1 VAKHWLAQRRKE
13 RKLTQGQLADLLIRL
28 NYPVTQSTISHW
40 EAGRYQVPLNDF
52 DAVYALCEALGLT
65 MQELMSRAGMMQDAV
80 PMVTEKIL
88 QEMPVDARELLSAT
102 KFSTL
107 LLRYGDQLAKYIG
120 TEDEQ
125 LAANMFTLVLI
136 SLDIMQQTRLASS
149 EFLSLMQAVADTK
162 PAYWEEH
169 QDKLLDKAM
178 EIYRARTK

>member
-1 VAKHWLAQRRKE
+1 
-13 RKLTQGQLADLLIRL
+13 
-28 NYPVTQSTISHW
+28 
-40 EAGRYQVPLNDF
+40 
-52 DAVYALCEALGLT
+52 
-65 MQELMSRAGMMQDAV
+65 
-80 PMVTEKIL
+80 MVTEKIL